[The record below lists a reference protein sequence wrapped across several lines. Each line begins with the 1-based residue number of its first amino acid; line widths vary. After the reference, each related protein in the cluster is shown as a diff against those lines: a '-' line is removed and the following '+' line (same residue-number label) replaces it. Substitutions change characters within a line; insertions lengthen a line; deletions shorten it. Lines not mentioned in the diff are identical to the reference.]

1 MMPRCQFVIMFVAM
15 LMIATLFNVPY
26 FNPAQATNQHLK
38 EAGSAEGVKDI
49 LAKWGESGQEAAR
62 RNLALDWLFIVV
74 YAATWLAAGRNFWQ
88 NLIWTKLAV
97 GAGLAGAVADIV
109 ENLCLR
115 MLLHGDVTDKI
126 AQTCKQASSINV
138 ALFFL
143 TALYFMVA
151 AIASGCRAFTSYDKS
166 RGEWT
171 QKTR

>member
-1 MMPRCQFVIMFVAM
+1 MTSRCQFVIVFVAT
-15 LMIATLFNVPY
+15 LMIATLFNFPF

-38 EAGSAEGVKDI
+38 QAGSAQGVNDI
-49 LAKWGESGQEAAR
+49 LAKWGEAGQEAAR

-74 YAATWLAAGRNFWQ
+74 YAATWIAAGRHFWP
-88 NLIWTKLAV
+88 NHIWTKFAV

-109 ENLCLR
+109 ENVCLR
-115 MLLHGDVTDKI
+115 TLLQGNVTDKI

-151 AIASGCRAFTSYDKS
+151 AIASGCRTFID
-166 RGEWT
+166 RE
-171 QKTR
+171 